1 MIKSLLWWLI
11 VCLTSLF
18 AYLMYDFGWIIP
30 FYTKDVTML
39 TYFITALFI
48 GTTFSIGYKNYIQHT
63 VAERHRV
70 PRNYTTEWFIS
81 DVVLTLGMIGTII
94 GFILMLSETFNM
106 IKIADVNSIRLL
118 ISSMSKGLYTALN
131 TTLAGLISSVIIKT
145 QLIICDEQ

>member
-1 MIKSLLWWLI
+1 MIKSLLWWVI

-39 TYFITALFI
+39 TYFITAIFI
-48 GTTFSIGYKNYIQHT
+48 GTTFSIGYKNYIQH
-63 VAERHRV
+63 
-70 PRNYTTEWFIS
+70 RNYTTEWFIS

-106 IKIADVNSIRLL
+106 LKIVDMDSIRLL

>member
-39 TYFITALFI
+39 TYFITAIFI
-48 GTTFSIGYKNYIQHT
+48 GTTFSIGYKNYIQH
-63 VAERHRV
+63 
-70 PRNYTTEWFIS
+70 RNYTIEWFIS

-94 GFILMLSETFNM
+94 GFILMLSETFDM
-106 IKIADVNSIRLL
+106 IKIADMNSIRLL

>member
-1 MIKSLLWWLI
+1 MIKSLLWWVI

-48 GTTFSIGYKNYIQHT
+48 GTTFSIGYKNYIQH
-63 VAERHRV
+63 
-70 PRNYTTEWFIS
+70 RNYTTEWFIS

-106 IKIADVNSIRLL
+106 IKIADMNSIRLL